1 MLKSVLQ
8 PDPLR
13 PGAALPM
20 SVGLHVVVA
29 AALLLGGKLSGPP
42 KPLIDPDEV
51 LEVSLMPMPKQ
62 TTRQPQKASRTPDPV
77 QGAVDPTVTPPTP
90 PSDATLAIND
100 PKAPKPEGDP
110 KAREKELE
118 KIKDQLRRDE
128 ARRDA
133 MAALGSEDRL
143 ETSEDGVEGATG
155 SSKGVGDAKK
165 AMYGEKVKQ
174 AILPNFSTIST
185 NSKLKVHVLVTIDG
199 AGNVKGFEV
208 KKTSGDPSF
217 DAAALRA
224 VSKTPQVPQPSAE
237 VLGGNPPWVLNLVFS
252 PSDVQ

>member
-77 QGAVDPTVTPPTP
+77 QGAVEPTVTPPTP

-143 ETSEDGVEGATG
+143 ATSEDGVEGATG
-155 SSKGVGDAKK
+155 SSTGVGDPKK

>member
-29 AALLLGGKLSGPP
+29 AALLLGGTLSGPP

-77 QGAVDPTVTPPTP
+77 QGAVEPTTAPPTP
-90 PSDATLAIND
+90 PSDATMSLND

-110 KAREKELE
+110 KAREKERQELM
-118 KIKDQLRRDE
+118 DQMRRDQS
-128 ARRDA
+128 RRDA
-133 MAALGSEDRL
+133 LAALGSEDRL
-143 ETSEDGVEGATG
+143 ATSEDGVEGATG
-155 SSKGVGDAKK
+155 SSTGVGDPKK

-185 NSKLKVHVLVTIDG
+185 NPKLKVLVSVTIDG
-199 AGNVKGFEV
+199 AGMVKGFEV
-208 KKTSGDPSF
+208 KKSSNDPSF

-224 VSKTPQVPQPSAE
+224 VAKTVQVPQPSAE
-237 VLGGNPPWVLNLVFS
+237 VLGGSPPWILNLSFS

>member
-77 QGAVDPTVTPPTP
+77 QGAVEPTVTPPTP

-100 PKAPKPEGDP
+100 PNAPKPEGDP

-143 ETSEDGVEGATG
+143 ATSEDGVEGATG
-155 SSKGVGDAKK
+155 SSTGVGDPKK

>member
-77 QGAVDPTVTPPTP
+77 QGAVEPTVTPPTP

-100 PKAPKPEGDP
+100 PNAPKPEGDP

-143 ETSEDGVEGATG
+143 ATSEDGVEGATG
-155 SSKGVGDAKK
+155 SSNGVGDPKK
-165 AMYGEKVKQ
+165 AAYGEAVKR

-185 NSKLKVHVLVTIDG
+185 NSKLKVLVSVTIDG
-199 AGNVKGFEV
+199 QGMVKGFEV

-224 VSKTPQVPQPSAE
+224 VAKTVQVPQPSAE
-237 VLGGNPPWVLNLVFS
+237 VLGGSPPWILNLSFS